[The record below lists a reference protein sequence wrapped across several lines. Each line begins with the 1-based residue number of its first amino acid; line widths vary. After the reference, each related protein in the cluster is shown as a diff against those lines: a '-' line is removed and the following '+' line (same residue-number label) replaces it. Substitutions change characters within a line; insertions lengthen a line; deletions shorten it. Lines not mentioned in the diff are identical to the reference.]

1 LASHD
6 LSVQTDGHRQELS
19 ARHAF
24 NPTVMRSNFS
34 NNTLQV
40 ANFSDG
46 YSKAAKVML
55 VDTYNCLLQAV
66 YLL

>member
-1 LASHD
+1 
-6 LSVQTDGHRQELS
+6 
-19 ARHAF
+19 
-24 NPTVMRSNFS
+24 MRSNFS